1 MARATAQLDRI
12 TVVNK
17 REELSRDEAYL
28 WVIGL
33 QIVVP
38 SSNVPGLEFIRAT
51 NPLPGNIGG
60 VFKRGET
67 RAIPAAIGRIS
78 YDVTYPGLATFGV
91 AVIAWEHDKTP
102 NAAIQSAYNQACR
115 TIDEEIR
122 KLINDILADG
132 VDPKTQ
138 KLREPTQQEQDAIRS
153 AVRETIKKVIAGS
166 LGIAPWTLNFDDFIG
181 GERVIEKVTGQGVFQ
196 KLFTLD
202 LRKHENIGAHYRV
215 AGSLRFEP

>member
-1 MARATAQLDRI
+1 MAHATIQLDKI

-17 REELSRDEAYL
+17 REEVSRDEAYL

-33 QIVVP
+33 QIIVP
-38 SSNVPGLEFIRAT
+38 SSNVPDLEFIRAT
-51 NPLPGNIGG
+51 NPLPGNLGG

-67 RAIPAAIGRIS
+67 RAIPPAIGRIA

-91 AVIAWEHDKTP
+91 AVIAWEHDRTP

-122 KLINDILADG
+122 KLINGILADG
-132 VDPKTQ
+132 VAPKTG
-138 KLREPTQQEQDAIRS
+138 KLRDPTPQEQEAIRA
-153 AVRETIKKVIAGS
+153 AVRETIKKVIVGS
-166 LGIAPWTLNFDDFIG
+166 LGVAPWTLNFDDFIG
-181 GERVIEKVTGQGVFQ
+181 GERIIEKVTGQAVFQ
-196 KLFTLD
+196 KPFTLD

-215 AGSLRFEP
+215 TGSLRFEP

>member
-1 MARATAQLDRI
+1 MARATIQLDQI

-17 REELSRDEAYL
+17 REEVGKDEAYL

-51 NPLPGNIGG
+51 NPLPGNLGRD
-60 VFKRGET
+60 FKRGET
-67 RAIPAAIGRIS
+67 RTVPSSIGRIS

-91 AVIAWEHDKTP
+91 AVIAWDHDKTP
-102 NAAIQSAYNQACR
+102 NASIQSAYDQACR

-132 VDPKTQ
+132 VDPKTG
-138 KLREPTQQEQDAIRS
+138 KLRDPTQAEQNAIRA
-153 AVRETIKKVIAGS
+153 AVRETVKKVIAGS
-166 LGIAPWTLNFDDFIG
+166 LGVAPWTLNFDDFVG
-181 GERVIEKVTGQGVFQ
+181 GESVIEKVTGQAVFQ
-196 KLFTLD
+196 KSFTLD
-202 LRKHENIGAHYRV
+202 LRKREKIGAHYRV
-215 AGSLRFEP
+215 TGSLRFEP